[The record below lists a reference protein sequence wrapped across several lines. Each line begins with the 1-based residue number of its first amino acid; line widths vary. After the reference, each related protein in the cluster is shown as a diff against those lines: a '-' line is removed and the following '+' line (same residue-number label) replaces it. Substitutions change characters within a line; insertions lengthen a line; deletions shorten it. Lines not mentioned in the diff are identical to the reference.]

1 MKIKTSTEIRP
12 LKNPEETATWLPSR
26 VRWICYDH
34 PVNRRQGLAIE
45 ANTGQTKAPF
55 NSSSNGGSIES
66 HCDAAHQAK
75 EAKSQEGP
83 RRGSKASKEAEE
95 AEREKCPCRI
105 SGKSTCLAIL
115 KRKNHHEGTKTRRR
129 TPKRVGRL
137 AITFGSA
144 AVVLA
149 ILVSNGMV
157 FFVPSC
163 LRGEIGIFKLLFSQ
177 RRVPGG
183 KSRVIQL
190 GR

>member
-1 MKIKTSTEIRP
+1 MKKKTFTAIRP
-12 LKNPEETATWLPSR
+12 VKIPEETATWLPSG

-66 HCDAAHQAK
+66 HCNAAHQAK

-83 RRGSKASKEAEE
+83 RRGSKAGEKAAE
-95 AEREKCPCRI
+95 AEREKRPSRT

-115 KRKNHHEGTKTRRR
+115 KRKYHHEGTKTRRR
-129 TPKRVGRL
+129 TPKRIGRL

-144 AVVLA
+144 AVVFA
-149 ILVSNGMV
+149 ILASNGVV

-163 LRGEIGIFKLLFSQ
+163 LRGEIGIFRLLFGQ
-177 RRVPGG
+177 RCVPG
-183 KSRVIQL
+183 S
-190 GR
+190 